1 MNTVLPNS
9 GFGAAVGFVYL
20 FMAVIYI
27 YPLIMGF
34 QFANGTKAGCLNND
48 ENELARG
55 FEGMRSW
62 FNYIGILTIICLVLY
77 ALIIIGAFIAGFA
90 AASKF

>member
-1 MNTVLPNS
+1 M
-9 GFGAAVGFVYL
+9 GFIYLIVAAVYV
-20 FMAVIYI
+20 

-34 QFANGTKAGCLNND
+34 QFAKGTKAGCLNND